1 MIKELATAAAV
12 IQIAQ
17 TTLQQELPEDM
28 EEKSLIAEGFEKV
41 AAVQRK
47 VNGVD
52 SVLFDKSLR
61 VIKGKVVTEE
71 PEEVH
76 IEEDVT
82 VEEYVIEEIEVD
94 SPPEESATEDVVIEG
109 IITEEVVTEVPL
121 EAPEFSVQEEFV
133 EEVTPIVPATDLNAD
148 QYSVL
153 IAVVRQEGGDSYE
166 SAYAVMSTIVN
177 RVNQGGWGSGVWGVI
192 TAPGQFEAYGAGH
205 YYRHLGVPHPAVEQA
220 IQDVLAYGPNHSMN
234 SFWESGYADMMGR
247 SGVDIGGNRYFN
259 Q

>member
-1 MIKELATAAAV
+1 MIKELATAVA
-12 IQIAQ
+12 IMQTAQ
-17 TTLQQELPEDM
+17 TTIQQEELEAL
-28 EEKSLIAEGFEKV
+28 EEKNHIVEGFDKV
-41 AAVQRK
+41 ATVQRK

-52 SVLFDKSLR
+52 SILFDKSLR
-61 VIKGKVVTEE
+61 VIEGEAVTEE
-71 PEEVH
+71 PEEVP

-94 SPPEESATEDVVIEG
+94 SPPEEYAMEP
-109 IITEEVVTEVPL
+109 EVYI
-121 EAPEFSVQEEFV
+121 QEEFV

-205 YYRHLGVPHPAVEQA
+205 YYRHLGVSHPSVEQA
-220 IQDVLAYGPNHSMN
+220 IQDVLSYGPNHSMN

>member
-1 MIKELATAAAV
+1 MIKELATAVA
-12 IQIAQ
+12 IMQTAQ
-17 TTLQQELPEDM
+17 TTIQQEELEAL
-28 EEKSLIAEGFEKV
+28 EEKNPIVEGFDKV

-52 SVLFDKSLR
+52 SILFDKSLR
-61 VIKGKVVTEE
+61 FIEGEAVTEE

-76 IEEDVT
+76 IEEDVA

-94 SPPEESATEDVVIEG
+94 SPPEEYATED
-109 IITEEVVTEVPL
+109 VVTEVPL
-121 EAPEFSVQEEFV
+121 EAFV

-205 YYRHLGVPHPAVEQA
+205 YYRHLGVSHPAVEQA
-220 IQDVLAYGPNHSMN
+220 IQDVLSYGPNHSMN

>member
-1 MIKELATAAAV
+1 MIKELATAVA
-12 IQIAQ
+12 IMQTAQ
-17 TTLQQELPEDM
+17 TTIQQEAPEDL
-28 EEKSLIAEGFEKV
+28 EEKSPIIEGFDKV

-52 SVLFDKSLR
+52 SILFDKSLR
-61 VIKGKVVTEE
+61 FIEGEAATED

-76 IEEDVT
+76 IEEDVA

-94 SPPEESATEDVVIEG
+94 SPPEEYTTEP
-109 IITEEVVTEVPL
+109 EVYI
-121 EAPEFSVQEEFV
+121 QEEFV
-133 EEVTPIVPATDLNAD
+133 GEVTPIVPATDLNAD

-205 YYRHLGVPHPAVEQA
+205 YYRHLGVSHPSVEQA
-220 IQDVLAYGPNHSMN
+220 IQDVLSYGPNHSMN

>member
-1 MIKELATAAAV
+1 MIKELATAVA
-12 IQIAQ
+12 IMQTAQ
-17 TTLQQELPEDM
+17 TTIQQEELEAL
-28 EEKSLIAEGFEKV
+28 EEKSPIVEGFDKV
-41 AAVQRK
+41 ATVQRK

-52 SVLFDKSLR
+52 SILFDKSLR
-61 VIKGKVVTEE
+61 FIEGEAVTEE
-71 PEEVH
+71 PEEVP

-82 VEEYVIEEIEVD
+82 VEEYVIEEIDVD
-94 SPPEESATEDVVIEG
+94 RTSEEYATEPDVYI
-109 IITEEVVTEVPL
+109 
-121 EAPEFSVQEEFV
+121 QEEFV

-220 IQDVLAYGPNHSMN
+220 IQDVLSYGPNHSMN